1 MAAGITVWTA
11 PKTKKRSCVDV
22 CYQRVATALMD
33 SEDGQPS
40 KKRALSCADNFFE
53 ILFAMC
59 TFQSCGWDSGK
70 VKLRELLEVLKTQ
83 NNAGGCSQG
92 RTRTGTVTD
101 KSYRDRAGH

>member
-40 KKRALSCADNFFE
+40 KKRALSCADNSLKYYLQCA
-53 ILFAMC
+53 LFNLADGI
-59 TFQSCGWDSGK
+59 QE
-70 VKLRELLEVLKTQ
+70 R
-83 NNAGGCSQG
+83 
-92 RTRTGTVTD
+92 
-101 KSYRDRAGH
+101 